1 MPRFVPRPKAS
12 ESMSLPDAVNGSKPT
27 IDPPYDGHRFDGA
40 IGNGKGMVKYTV
52 GRRSG
57 AQNWQWL

>member
-1 MPRFVPRPKAS
+1 
-12 ESMSLPDAVNGSKPT
+12 MSLPDAVNGSKPT